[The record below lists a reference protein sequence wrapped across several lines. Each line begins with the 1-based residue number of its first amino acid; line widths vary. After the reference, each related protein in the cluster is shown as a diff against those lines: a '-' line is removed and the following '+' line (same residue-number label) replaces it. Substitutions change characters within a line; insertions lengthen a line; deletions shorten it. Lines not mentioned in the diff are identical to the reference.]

1 MTRLTKSQFIQKFE
15 SAKMKA
21 FRIFFDASPYETG
34 YLRSMILLVEIE
46 NGFQIVIDVPYME
59 YTEEKWNSS
68 SGAKNPNEGWFRQ
81 AVINAFNMI
90 VEEMNI

>member
-1 MTRLTKSQFIQKFE
+1 MTRLTKSQFIAKFE
-15 SAKMKA
+15 EVKMKA
-21 FRIFFDASPYETG
+21 FRKFFDASPVKTG

-59 YTEEKWNSS
+59 YTEEKWTRA

-81 AVINAFNMI
+81 AVINAFSLI